1 MEGKYDPK
9 LQDGSHSLVFISH
22 EILESEEGRD
32 IEHEQLG
39 RVGLTSLQNES
50 SPSKKAID
58 GIIYFVNSQLTME
71 GSRYYGENP
80 YLSSIFQKQERQ
92 SKTIKVE

>member
-1 MEGKYDPK
+1 MEGEYDPEFE
-9 LQDGSHSLVFISH
+9 DGSHSFVFVGH
-22 EILESEEGRD
+22 EVLEGEEGWDVEDEELSR
-32 IEHEQLG
+32 LW
-39 RVGLTSLQNES
+39 VTSLQNES

-80 YLSSIFQKQERQ
+80 YLSSIFQKQ
-92 SKTIKVE
+92 